1 MAGSKDSTAVGMA
14 DVALVSL
21 WRAVGQAG
29 RPLLW
34 GLLAARASRGKEDR
48 ARLAERRGRP
58 SAARSAG
65 PLVWIHAASVG
76 ETSAVIPL
84 VERLAERGIG
94 VVFTTGTVTS
104 ARVAADRLPAGAVHQ
119 FVPLDVVPYVRRF
132 LDFWRPDAAIF
143 VESELWPVA
152 LGEAARRGI
161 PRIVVNGRLS
171 ERSFGRWSRLPATA
185 ASLFGL
191 VGLCLAQSD
200 EDARRFA
207 RLGVGDVRTAGN
219 LKVDVPP
226 PPADA
231 AALAALAAALGGRR
245 RWIAASTHPGEEEIV
260 ADAHTA
266 LADGRPDLLTLV
278 VPRHPHRGPAV
289 AAALARRGIA
299 VALRSRG
306 EPITAATGIYVADT
320 IGELGLFY
328 RLAPVALVGGSI
340 RVRGG
345 QNPIEP
351 IRLGAAVLT
360 GPRVENFRAL
370 YADLEAAGGATIVRD
385 GAELAAAVAALIDRP
400 EAAGRQAAAG
410 RAVADA
416 HGGALERT
424 LALLDP
430 VVAPLAAAAARPARL
445 PA

>member
-1 MAGSKDSTAVGMA
+1 MAEAG
-14 DVALVSL
+14 LVSL
-21 WRAVGQAG
+21 WRGAGRAG

-34 GLLAARASRGKEDR
+34 ALLAARASRGKEDR
-48 ARLAERRGRP
+48 TRLGERRGRP
-58 SAARSAG
+58 SAARPAG
-65 PLVWIHAASVG
+65 PLVWVHAASVG

-84 VERLAERGIG
+84 VERLCERGIG
-94 VVFTTGTVTS
+94 AVFTTGTVTS
-104 ARVAADRLPAGAVHQ
+104 ARVAAARLPAGAVHQ

-132 LDFWRPDAAIF
+132 LDFWQPDAAIF

-152 LGEAARRGI
+152 LGETARRGI
-161 PRIVVNGRLS
+161 PRVVVNGRLS
-171 ERSFGRWSRLPATA
+171 ERSFGRWTRLPETA
-185 ASLFGL
+185 AALFGRL
-191 VGLCLAQSD
+191 TLCLAQSA

-207 RLGVGDVRTAGN
+207 SLGAGEVRTAGN

-231 AALAALAAALGGRR
+231 GALAALAATLGERR

-260 ADAHTA
+260 ADAHAA
-266 LADGRPDLLTLV
+266 LAGGRPDLLTILA
-278 VPRHPHRGPAV
+278 PRHPHRGPAV
-289 AAALARRGIA
+289 AAALARRGIG

-306 EPITAATGIYVADT
+306 EPITAATGVYVADT

-328 RLAPVALVGGSI
+328 RLAPVAFVGGSI

-351 IRLGAAVLT
+351 IRLGAAVLS

-370 YADLEAAGGATIVRD
+370 YADLEAAGGAVTVRD
-385 GAELAAAVAALIDRP
+385 GAELAAAVAALIDSP
-400 EAAGRQAAAG
+400 GEAERSAAAA

-416 HGGALERT
+416 HAGALERT
-424 LALLDP
+424 LALIDP
-430 VVAPLAAAAARPARL
+430 IVAPLAAAAARPVRL